1 MSLSE
6 RVAVNAPLLVIS
18 RMTSAAA
25 GLAAVAVSTRYLGA
39 TVYGSL
45 TIAMLYIALASVFTD
60 AGLYLIAAREIAKH
74 PEREQEIE
82 ANALT
87 MGFALSLLIILLT
100 LGSAQFVYA
109 GANDRLV
116 RLGIAILLAHLVT
129 AAPIGVMGA
138 HLIAHQRSWWT
149 MAAAAVGSLVSI
161 ALVLIA
167 ATQNLGFAAIAGS
180 YALVAIVN
188 LVVLRAVTAR
198 TLRLRLG
205 FDYELWRQLGR
216 WALPQGGI
224 LILGVLYL
232 RADGLLLSFLRPHR
246 DVALYGVA
254 FKVVEVLFIL
264 PQYLMLTLFPA
275 IARLDRGSQR
285 LAEIMQKT
293 LDSMLVVVLPL
304 VVAGVGFATDVVGV
318 LGGKGFGPSVIVL
331 QILMIGVAFWYFN
344 AVFGNA
350 LVALN
355 LQGRL
360 FRNSAIVLI
369 FNVGLN
375 LALIPPFGPYGAA
388 VALAVTEVTALT
400 LTVRVYR
407 EVAAPPRPRGLLRL
421 LGAAGGMVLV
431 PLLLDGL
438 LRSLAGPLVAALVGG
453 ALATLV
459 YVALLY
465 ALRAVPEE
473 LLSAVRML
481 RQRAVRT

>member
-1 MSLSE
+1 VSLSE

-39 TVYGSL
+39 ATYGSL
-45 TIAMLYIALASVFTD
+45 TIAMLYISLASVFTD
-60 AGLYLIAAREIAKH
+60 AGLYMIAAREIAKH
-74 PEREQEIE
+74 PDREQEIA

-87 MGFALSLLIILLT
+87 MGCALSLLIILLT
-100 LGSAQFVYA
+100 LGSAQVVYA

-116 RLGIAILLAHLVT
+116 RLGVAILLVQLVT
-129 AAPIGVMGA
+129 AAPMGVMGA

-149 MAAAAVGSLVSI
+149 MGAAAVGGLASL
-161 ALVLIA
+161 ALVLLA
-167 ATQNLGFAAIAGS
+167 ATQSLGFAAIAAS
-180 YALVAIVN
+180 YALVALVN
-188 LVVLRAVTAR
+188 LAVLRAVTAR

-224 LILGVLYL
+224 LILGLLYF

-254 FKVVEVLFIL
+254 FKVAEVLFIL

-304 VVAGVGFATDVVGV
+304 VVSGVGFATDVVGV
-318 LGGKGFGPSVIVL
+318 LGGRQFGPSVLVL
-331 QILMIGVAFWYFN
+331 QVLMIGVAFWYFN
-344 AVFGNA
+344 SVYGNA

-369 FNVGLN
+369 FNVALN
-375 LALIPPFGPYGAA
+375 LALIPPLGPYGAA
-388 VALAVTEVTALT
+388 VALAITEVMALS

-407 EVAAPPRPRGLLRL
+407 QVAAPPRPRGLPRL
-421 LGAAGGMVLV
+421 LGAAGGMALV
-431 PLLLDGL
+431 PLLIDGP
-438 LRSLAGPLVAALVGG
+438 LRSLAGPLVAALLGG

-465 ALRAVPEE
+465 ALRAVPDE
-473 LLSAVRML
+473 LLAAVRVL
-481 RQRAVRT
+481 RERTVRT

>member
-1 MSLSE
+1 
-6 RVAVNAPLLVIS
+6 
-18 RMTSAAA
+18 
-25 GLAAVAVSTRYLGA
+25 
-39 TVYGSL
+39 
-45 TIAMLYIALASVFTD
+45 
-60 AGLYLIAAREIAKH
+60 
-74 PEREQEIE
+74 
-82 ANALT
+82 
-87 MGFALSLLIILLT
+87 
-100 LGSAQFVYA
+100 
-109 GANDRLV
+109 
-116 RLGIAILLAHLVT
+116 
-129 AAPIGVMGA
+129 
-138 HLIAHQRSWWT
+138 
-149 MAAAAVGSLVSI
+149 
-161 ALVLIA
+161 
-167 ATQNLGFAAIAGS
+167 
-180 YALVAIVN
+180 
-188 LVVLRAVTAR
+188 
-198 TLRLRLG
+198 
-205 FDYELWRQLGR
+205 
-216 WALPQGGI
+216 
-224 LILGVLYL
+224 
-232 RADGLLLSFLRPHR
+232 
-246 DVALYGVA
+246 
-254 FKVVEVLFIL
+254 
-264 PQYLMLTLFPA
+264 
-275 IARLDRGSQR
+275 
-285 LAEIMQKT
+285 
-293 LDSMLVVVLPL
+293 
-304 VVAGVGFATDVVGV
+304 
-318 LGGKGFGPSVIVL
+318 
-331 QILMIGVAFWYFN
+331 MIGVAFWYFN